1 MVPHGEKVKPRQQLV
16 VWDPHIT
23 PILAEKN
30 GIVRYEDIEEGET
43 VRLEEE
49 RRGEGGGES
58 KLVVVEH
65 KGERHP
71 RITIEGSDG
80 KILDFHYL
88 PAKAR
93 IEVPDG
99 TKVTAGQM
107 LARQPRETAGTQDI
121 TGGLPRV
128 TEIFEARKPKDPAV
142 LAEISG
148 TIELRSDRR
157 RGKMTINVK
166 NETGMER
173 EHHVPQ
179 DKELQVHAGDYVE
192 AGDPLVRGPLIP
204 HDILR
209 IKGEEALYQYLL
221 MEVQNVYRS
230 QGVKINDKHIEIIL
244 NQMLRKVK
252 VEDAGD
258 SKFLPGEVLDKFKF
272 RAGNEL
278 IATSVKVVE
287 TGGTEFKEGDVVTK
301 AEYKEANEG
310 AEAAGKDPAKS
321 KKPRPARGK
330 TLLLGITKAS
340 LQSESFISAASFQE
354 TTKVL
359 TEAAL
364 AGAVD
369 MLVGLKENVILG
381 HLIPAGTAFNPHL
394 NLRIKHLAEPPALPE
409 PEIPV
414 VRPTVTA
421 TTMPAALP
429 SPARDLTPQAG
440 S

>member
-1 MVPHGEKVKPRQQLV
+1 MVSNGEKVKARQQLV

-23 PILAEKN
+23 PILAEKG

-49 RRGEGGGES
+49 RRGGDGGA
-58 KLVVVEH
+58 KPVVIEH

-71 RITIEGSDG
+71 RITIEGADG

-93 IEVPDG
+93 IEVADG
-99 TKVTAGQM
+99 QRIEAGHM
-107 LARQPRETAGTQDI
+107 LARQPREAAGTMDI

-148 TIELRSDRR
+148 TVELRSDKR
-157 RGKMTINVK
+157 RGKMTIIIR
-166 NETGMER
+166 NETGMEK

-192 AGDPLVRGPLIP
+192 AGDPLIRGPIIP

-209 IKGEEALYQYLL
+209 IRGEEALYQYLL
-221 MEVQNVYRS
+221 TEVQNVYRS

-258 SKFLPGEVLDKFKF
+258 SKLLPGEVLDRF
-272 RAGNEL
+272 RFRQAND
-278 IATSVKVVE
+278 VVSQSMKIVE
-287 TGGTEFKEGDVVTK
+287 PGGTGFKEGQVPTK
-301 AEYKEANEG
+301 AEIKEANE
-310 AEAAGKDPAKS
+310 AVEAAGKQPAK
-321 KKPRPARGK
+321 
-330 TLLLGITKAS
+330 
-340 LQSESFISAASFQE
+340 
-354 TTKVL
+354 
-359 TEAAL
+359 
-364 AGAVD
+364 
-369 MLVGLKENVILG
+369 
-381 HLIPAGTAFNPHL
+381 GT
-394 NLRIKHLAEPPALPE
+394 
-409 PEIPV
+409 
-414 VRPTVTA
+414 
-421 TTMPAALP
+421 
-429 SPARDLTPQAG
+429 
-440 S
+440 

>member
-1 MVPHGEKVKPRQQLV
+1 E
-16 VWDPHIT
+16 
-23 PILAEKN
+23 
-30 GIVRYEDIEEGET
+30 
-43 VRLEEE
+43 
-49 RRGEGGGES
+49 GEGGSVEEEGKGGQAGEA

-93 IEVPDG
+93 IEVKNG
-99 TKVTAGQM
+99 QKIEAGHL
-107 LARQPRETAGTQDI
+107 LARQPREAAGTMDI

-142 LAEISG
+142 LAEITG
-148 TIELRSDRR
+148 TVELRSDKR

-166 NETGMER
+166 NETGMEK

-192 AGDPLVRGPLIP
+192 AGDPLIRGPIIP
-204 HDILR
+204 RDILR
-209 IKGEEALYQYLL
+209 IKGEESLYQYLL
-221 MEVQNVYRS
+221 NEVQNVYRS

-258 SKFLPGEVLDKFKF
+258 TKFLPGEVLDKFKF
-272 RAGNEL
+272 RGGNDL
-278 IATSVKVVE
+278 IGQSVKVSE
-287 TGGTEFKEGDVVTK
+287 PGGTSFKENDVVTK
-301 AEYKEANEG
+301 AELKESNEG
-310 AEAAGKDPAKS
+310 AEAAGKEPAKS
-321 KKPRPARGK
+321 KKAKPARAK

-394 NLRIKHLAEPPALPE
+394 NLKIKHLAEPLPGGEVEPRVAPTAVRASAPAMSA
-409 PEIPV
+409 PV
-414 VRPTVTA
+414 EAV
-421 TTMPAALP
+421 
-429 SPARDLTPQAG
+429 PQAG
-440 S
+440 A